1 MLRLLYVVLVGLVGA
16 GIVHIAV
23 LLLLPVVSERDAW
36 SRLSQAGGLYT
47 VAPLYGAQADR
58 RVLRSADPL
67 FQAVACRFDLADGI
81 AHIRGVGHLPYWSVS
96 VYDRGGRNIYSFNDR
111 SSSVGMLDL
120 VVLTPAQMLEVRKD
134 LPEAYAESVFV
145 EAEIGE
151 GIAVVRGFV
160 PDASWSPTVARQLGS
175 LACSAE

>member
-1 MLRLLYVVLVGLVGA
+1 MLRILYALLLGLVGA

-47 VAPLYGAQADR
+47 VTPLYGDGAGKG
-58 RVLRSADPL
+58 VLRSIDPL
-67 FQAVACRFDLADGI
+67 FKAVACRFDLGDGVT
-81 AHIRGVGHLPYWSVS
+81 HLRGVGHLPYWSVS

-111 SSSVGMLDL
+111 SSTKGVLDL
-120 VVLTPAQMLEVRKD
+120 VVLTPAQMVEVRKD
-134 LPEAYAESVFV
+134 LPQAYAESVFV

-160 PDASWSPTVARQLGS
+160 PDDSWAPLVERELGR
-175 LACSAE
+175 LACTTE

>member
-1 MLRLLYVVLVGLVGA
+1 MSRLAYAVLLGLVGA

-36 SRLSQAGGLYT
+36 SRLSQAGGLYAVT
-47 VAPLYGAQADR
+47 PLHGADPDR

-81 AHIRGVGHLPYWSVS
+81 THVRGVGHLPYWSVS
-96 VYDRGGRNIYSFNDR
+96 VYDRGGRNLYSFNDR
-111 SSSVGMLDL
+111 SSVKGTLDL
-120 VVLTPAQMLEVRKD
+120 VVLTPVQMVEVRKD
-134 LPEAYAESVFV
+134 LPEAYAESVFF

-151 GIAVVRGFV
+151 GIVVVRGFV
-160 PDASWSPTVARQLGS
+160 PDDSWTAVVARQLGE